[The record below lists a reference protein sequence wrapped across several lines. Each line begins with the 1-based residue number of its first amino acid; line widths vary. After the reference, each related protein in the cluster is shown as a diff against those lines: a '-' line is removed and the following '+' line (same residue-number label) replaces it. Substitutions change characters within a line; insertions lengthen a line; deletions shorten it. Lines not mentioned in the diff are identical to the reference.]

1 MAKRR
6 RTAPAPLGG
15 TLRCPAVP
23 KSITLGAIAL
33 LLPAAASAAEPDAA
47 AAEPTPG
54 PVPGIPMAEDID
66 ALDPIPLRRE
76 ISRAEGRI
84 SDLMKARD
92 TALAGLDAAIA
103 EARAG
108 ARATAAAGSGAAEA
122 SLAGSSTMSRPAE
135 TSPLLDPDLRAARR
149 RAIEA
154 RYADRLAD
162 ARRRLARLLARQAR
176 IDPDAPDQ
184 ERLGQAAGVGMVGP

>member
-1 MAKRR
+1 VAEQR
-6 RTAPAPLGG
+6 RTAPTPLGG
-15 TLRCPAVP
+15 TRRCPAAP
-23 KSITLGAIAL
+23 KSLTLGALAL
-33 LLPAAASAAEPDAA
+33 LLPAADGAAEPDAA
-47 AAEPTPG
+47 AAEPTPR

-92 TALAGLDAAIA
+92 TALSGLDAAIA

-108 ARATAAAGSGAAEA
+108 ARSTAAAGSGAAEA
-122 SLAGSSTMSRPAE
+122 SPAESSTMSRPAK

-154 RYADRLAD
+154 RYAEQLDD

-184 ERLGQAAGVGMVGP
+184 RRLSDPVGAGVTGL